1 MPSRSAFDDLNVKP
15 AEFMAGYV
23 ASRKYEMLDAVITAA
38 ALVARADSWVDP
50 AERRQL
56 LEFLDRNRLLPPTRF
71 EVREAFERRVRELR
85 EPGGVAASVN
95 RLGRCAGRSLARL
108 AVDAGREVAAADHYL
123 DPREMRVLEIIRIAL
138 HAHGMPS
145 PDRPPSE

>member
-1 MPSRSAFDDLNVKP
+1 MPSRTAFGDMNVKP

-23 ASRKYEMLDAVITAA
+23 ASRKDEILDAVITTA

-56 LEFLDRNRLLPPTRF
+56 IDFLARHRLLPGTRF

-95 RLGRCAGRSLARL
+95 RLGRCASRSLARL
-108 AVDAGREVAAADHYL
+108 AVDAGREIAAADHYL
-123 DPREMRVLEIIRIAL
+123 DPREMRVLDLIRITL
-138 HAHGMPS
+138 RVDGMS
-145 PDRPPSE
+145 SRDRPPSG